1 MIKNTSKLRIIHED
15 DCALDREIIA
25 DILLQMGDVQYLGGF
40 HNAESAYDFLSCNE
54 ADVIILDIELPG
66 ADGLRLAQR
75 LASTP
80 IQVAFLTS
88 HPEYAVAAFDVFA
101 LHYLVKPVIPRHI
114 VTVLERIRHIQESNS
129 ILQTKQLQEFM
140 SSVITKSSFP
150 SKIFIRNL
158 HETLIINLEEVMY
171 FSARRSCTEFQM
183 INGEKI
189 TSSKNLKV
197 YSDYVQNNLN
207 FVRIHRSHVIN
218 KLYIKA
224 LVQKGHN
231 ISLIMKNGTPLEVSF
246 FRKDEI
252 LETIER

>member
-1 MIKNTSKLRIIHED
+1 MTKNNAKLRIIHVD
-15 DCALDREIIA
+15 DSIMDRELIA
-25 DILLQMGDVQYLGGF
+25 DILLQMDDVEYLGGF
-40 HNAESAYDFLSCNE
+40 NSAETAYDFLSRNE

-80 IQVAFLTS
+80 VQIAFLTA

-101 LHYLVKPVIPRHI
+101 LHYLVKPVIPGHI
-114 VTVLERIRHIQESNS
+114 ARVLERIRHIQESNS
-129 ILQTKQLQEFM
+129 LMQAKQLQEFM
-140 SSVITKSSFP
+140 NTCMTRSSAP

-183 INGEKI
+183 TNGEKI

-197 YSDYVQNNLN
+197 YSDFIQANCN

-231 ISLIMKNGTPLEVSF
+231 ISLVMKNGTPLEVSF

-252 LETIER
+252 LGTIER